1 MYVIPHMEPHIESNR
16 KWSTSDIIKPVKET
30 MDPIFITTVPKSRD
44 FNICKIREKSVEV
57 VAFLFDPLRKAVTAP
72 SLRKLWWLM
81 A

>member
-1 MYVIPHMEPHIESNR
+1 MEPHIESNR

-57 VAFLFDPLRKAVTAP
+57 VALLLDPSRNAATTAF
-72 SLRKLWWLM
+72 LRKLWRF
-81 A
+81 